1 MSTGSD
7 QELVQNY
14 EAILSNDFKL
24 YVGDQ
29 RQKRKSGGFLFNIG
43 YPAGFEKYGLYQ
55 HFDKKNYLYSCFI
68 TAIINACDPSENVIS
83 NLKILTKGKLFIKT
97 QNML

>member
-43 YPAGFEKYGLYQ
+43 YPDGFEKYGLY
-55 HFDKKNYLYSCFI
+55 
-68 TAIINACDPSENVIS
+68 
-83 NLKILTKGKLFIKT
+83 
-97 QNML
+97 